1 MRPLAFLVGALALK
15 AASGRPSRR
24 RHAVAV
30 TELAPITLPPVSVP
44 AVAVGTFALGTLA
57 IGAVAIGAL
66 AIGALAVGR
75 LEILRHLKVIEEVAG
90 EPNSAAS

>member
-30 TELAPITLPPVSVP
+30 TELAPIALPPVSVP
-44 AVAVGTFALGTLA
+44 AVGASSVTATAWRCLDGRRAHRLG
-57 IGAVAIGAL
+57 
-66 AIGALAVGR
+66 
-75 LEILRHLKVIEEVAG
+75 AG
-90 EPNSAAS
+90 EVGLVGENLTA